1 MITLK
6 TLPQASAQEVFDQIK
21 NHLLTQN
28 KKSSHEELNL
38 DIGIPIT
45 VCKYKTIQ
53 DGKTLKCAAGCLIS
67 DKEYDESMEGDP
79 WGYLINRN
87 IVPDDHSKLIS
98 KLQHVHDKKLV
109 CDWPYYLTQVAHD
122 FKLKE

>member
-67 DKEYDESMEGDP
+67 DEEYEETMEGQP
-79 WGYLINRN
+79 WGYLITDNK
-87 IVPDDHSKLIS
+87 VPDNHANLIA
-98 KLQHVHDKKLV
+98 KLQLIHDKKPASH
-109 CDWPYYLTQVAHD
+109 WPYYLNQIACEFD
-122 FKLKE
+122 LKK